1 MLPLSSP
8 THCPCILQFGQQ
20 EPGSSAEIAQFA
32 KSQGASFQLFQK
44 IDVNGDS
51 AAPLFTWLKAN
62 THGAGWEQGQECR
75 GLALL
80 SQDAVRFSR
89 SMQQGL
95 VGSAKPLRGRALGK
109 VDEERS

>member
-8 THCPCILQFGQQ
+8 THCPCLLQFGQQ

-32 KSQGASFQLFQK
+32 KSQGASFPLFQK
-44 IDVNGDS
+44 IDVNGDN

-75 GLALL
+75 ALVLL
-80 SQDAVRFSR
+80 SQSAVRSSR
-89 SMQQGL
+89 SIQQGL
-95 VGSAKPLRGRALGK
+95 VGSGEPQRGRALEK
-109 VDEERS
+109 AAEERS